1 MTKYII
7 KKASNQLVIEKR
19 NTQGMKVIFKSA
31 IPVMVEKAIAVE
43 ATKMNKLGLKFQVEN
58 RTNIFMNV

>member
-31 IPVMVEKAIAVE
+31 IPVMVEKAITVE

-58 RTNIFMNV
+58 RTNIFMTV

>member
-31 IPVMVEKAIAVE
+31 LPVMVEKAIAIE

>member
-31 IPVMVEKAIAVE
+31 LPVMVEKAIAVE

>member
-31 IPVMVEKAIAVE
+31 FPVMVEKAIAVE

-58 RTNIFMNV
+58 RTNIHMDI

>member
-31 IPVMVEKAIAVE
+31 IPVMVEKAITVE

-58 RTNIFMNV
+58 RTNILMNV